1 MANRVA
7 CGYDGSPESMAALR
21 LGASIAR
28 TLGCELV
35 VLHADAASS
44 AGLDSERGDL
54 RQRLAAQWR
63 ERFDRLAKAVDRD
76 VTLRSEPGDP
86 AMWLLS
92 LAAEESCE
100 CVVLGSRGRGGAGAA
115 MLGSVSRRVAAEAAA
130 PVVIVS
136 PEAAVDPG
144 LDVLA
149 GAPIV
154 CGVDGSDEGNAAVG
168 AAARLAAGA
177 GGSLILVN
185 VREDA
190 ETMLGSQEPGDFDA
204 RLSAD
209 ARTRLALLH
218 RAYDPYRESV
228 DLRVELLKCPEERS
242 AEALRWLAAEE
253 GASLIAVGSRGR
265 GAIRSAVLGSTSAD
279 LACSASQPVLVVPP
293 AAAARVGDR
302 S

>member
-1 MANRVA
+1 MARA
-7 CGYDGSPESMAALR
+7 
-21 LGASIAR
+21 
-28 TLGCELV
+28 LGCELV
-35 VLHADAASS
+35 ALHADAVSS
-44 AGLDSERGDL
+44 AGLGSEGGDL

-63 ERFDRLAKAVDRD
+63 ERFDRLARDVDRD
-76 VTLRSEPGDP
+76 VTLRSELGDP

-100 CVVLGSRGRGGAGAA
+100 CIVLGSRGRGGVGAA

-136 PEAAVDPG
+136 PEAAADPG

-154 CGVDGSDEGNAAVG
+154 CGVDGSDEGNAAV
-168 AAARLAAGA
+168 AVAARLAAGA

-190 ETMLGSQEPGDFDA
+190 EATLVSQEPADFDA
-204 RLSAD
+204 RLSGD
-209 ARTRLALLH
+209 TRKRLALLR
-218 RAYDPYRESV
+218 RAYDPHRESV
-228 DLRVELLKCPEERS
+228 DLRVELLRCPEERS

-253 GASLIAVGSRGR
+253 GARLIAVGSRGR
-265 GAIRSAVLGSTSAD
+265 GAIRSAVLGSTSAN
-279 LACSASQPVLVVPP
+279 LARSASQPVLVVPP
-293 AAAARVGDR
+293 AAAERAGAR